1 MPNWKK
7 VLTSGSTG
15 DLSSLHISGDL
26 NVENNILVSGS
37 IEIDSVNNAEIVL
50 NRSTSADNSAIY
62 FDTDGTTDWKIGV
75 GFTGIQGS
83 FNPFRIYN
91 GVNQYFQLTEDGDLN
106 LYGDLNL
113 NGYFFEGHQVKVYSG
128 VKITGSLNNGFT
140 FQDGSTYNG
149 GGASFLHNSLN
160 LNLRTDNDVN
170 RSHIYFNTQNNT
182 TGSFE
187 IRHDGLNGEAAL
199 RLYHTPSYGNSFIG
213 NSSYLAFNFEDRH
226 AYFKHP
232 AEIWIETSGSSAGLD
247 VDFFTVSNAE
257 LKLGVVNN
265 AGTDTDKF
273 LVLDANGKVEFRTG
287 AEVRVD
293 IGASATIDSIGGS
306 GTHHYVARFSGS
318 DDIEDSTI
326 INTDTYTHV
335 IHSSNNNDIF
345 KVSGS
350 NGEQIIVNDSVSNFP
365 FQVNNGSGLPI
376 FRVSSSAEV
385 DFYGPLHVG
394 TNVIYQGGVNNNFI
408 DLDYDESGDRDN
420 SVAIGSVQ
428 SIHMFLDT
436 NNNETGNY
444 FGIFNGLTRTDTAE
458 DSDAIFLVNE
468 DGDVKLDSLGVGT
481 AASGV
486 SGEIR
491 ATNDVTAYY
500 SSDSR
505 LKTDVKPIEDPLDK
519 LKEINGVTF
528 NWIPKEGIHSHEGS
542 DIGVIAQ
549 EIETVLPDL
558 VQTRDNGYKAVQ
570 YEKIV
575 ALLIE
580 TNKELLKRVEVLENK
595 IK

>member
-7 VLTSGSTG
+7 VLTSGSIG
-15 DLSSLHISGDL
+15 DLSSLNISGDL

-37 IEIDSVNNAEIVL
+37 IDIDSSTHAILTLDRNA
-50 NRSTSADNSAIY
+50 TSNDAAIY
-62 FDTDGTTDWKIGV
+62 FSTNGSNDWKIGT
-75 GFTGIQGS
+75 GLIGSDNSFTIRFGNSSNIFRLSTAGYLNFSGNIDITQNLIVTGS
-83 FNPFRIYN
+83 ITANGTLTVNNSLGGTGLYYDGTDLSANASIYAN
-91 GVNQYFQLTEDGDLN
+91 TF
-106 LYGDLNL
+106 
-113 NGYFFEGHQVKVYSG
+113 
-128 VKITGSLNNGFT
+128 TGSLLRLDETGTGMRITNVGGFEPNSGVFNIFGNSNVT
-140 FQDGSTYNG
+140 FGAGGS
-149 GGASFLHNSLN
+149 GASYRVLTMFASSKDAHF
-160 LNLRTDNDVN
+160 T
-170 RSHIYFNTQNNT
+170 NNVVV
-182 TGSFE
+182 TGS
-187 IRHDGLNGEAAL
+187 I
-199 RLYHTPSYGNSFIG
+199 
-213 NSSYLAFNFEDRH
+213 
-226 AYFKHP
+226 
-232 AEIWIETSGSSAGLD
+232 TS
-247 VDFFTVSNAE
+247 
-257 LKLGVVNN
+257 
-265 AGTDTDKF
+265 TD
-273 LVLDANGKVEFRTG
+273 
-287 AEVRVD
+287 
-293 IGASATIDSIGGS
+293 ITIDDWGSVSASLASLDLSNLGGS
-306 GTHHYVARFSGS
+306 GTDNYVARFSGS
-318 DDIEDSTI
+318 NALEDSTI

-335 IHSSNNNDIF
+335 IHSSNGNDIF

-350 NGEQIIVNDSVSNFP
+350 NGEQIIVNDSVSSFP

-394 TNVIYQGGVNNNFI
+394 TNVLYQGGVNNNFI

-486 SGEIR
+486 TGEIR

-549 EIETVLPDL
+549 EIEAVLPDL

-580 TNKELLKRVEVLENK
+580 TNKELLRRVEVLENK